1 MDFMRKKVL
10 NNINDI
16 QLDFQKTKEAL
27 KVDIH
32 DIKCKVDHHEEAKEV
47 VHDEIDQEEIVI
59 IEQPKPILKPNRGR
73 RLKSAVNQV
82 KISNKFPSKTP
93 KA

>member
-32 DIKCKVDHHEEAKEV
+32 DIKCKMDHHDGERGEM
-47 VHDEIDQEEIVI
+47 HTHNEIEQEDIVI
-59 IEQPKPILKPNRGR
+59 MEPKPILKNNGGR

-82 KISNKFPSKTP
+82 KNKNKIPGQI
-93 KA
+93 